1 MSGSASV
8 RSSRLFLRLAAQSLS
23 RRPLQTFLLALTVAI
38 GVGAVFAT
46 AIARRAVQDSMALGV
61 ARMGADLLVVPRETL
76 VNLTAALLVAEP
88 TPHTLDARLAEEVAR
103 LPGVDAVAPQRVL
116 ALANATASQVPD
128 LIAFDPARDF
138 TVLPWLRDKLDRP
151 LRPADAIVGA
161 RRPEGVGASVH
172 LGERTLT
179 VYGRLDLTGVGPLD
193 RSVLVSFDTLE
204 ALASVAR
211 STSSPTLFA
220 EPRGRVSAL
229 LVRLAPGA
237 SADRVRFALAA
248 RPAVKVVAGASL
260 ATSVRQMLQALLGGA
275 GGLMLLVLAAM
286 VIMVGVLYSAVLV
299 ERRRELGVLLVL
311 GARQRHVIQSIVAE
325 AVLVTSAGGVAG
337 VVLGAAA
344 LLALQRSFGYHLA
357 SLDVPLTWPS
367 APAVL
372 FYGLGGVGLAS
383 CVGLAGA
390 LLPAWRLSRREP
402 YELIRREGS

>member
-1 MSGSASV
+1 MRGRASI

-23 RRPLQTFLLALTVAI
+23 RRPLQTFLLVLTVAL

-46 AIARRAVQDSMALGV
+46 AVARRAVQDSMALGV

-138 TVLPWLRDKLDRP
+138 TVLPWLRERLDRP

-161 RRPEGVGASVH
+161 RRPEGLGAPLH

-204 ALASVAR
+204 ALAR

-229 LVRLAPGA
+229 LIRLAPGA
-237 SADRVRFALAA
+237 AADQVRFALAA

-311 GARQRHVIQSIVAE
+311 GAQQRHVVQSIVAE
-325 AVLVTSAGGVAG
+325 AVLVTSVGGVAG

-357 SLDVPLTWPS
+357 SLEVPLAWPA
-367 APAVL
+367 APAL
-372 FYGLGGVGLAS
+372 LLYGLCGVGLAS
-383 CVGLAGA
+383 CLGLAGA

-402 YELIRREGS
+402 YELVRREGS